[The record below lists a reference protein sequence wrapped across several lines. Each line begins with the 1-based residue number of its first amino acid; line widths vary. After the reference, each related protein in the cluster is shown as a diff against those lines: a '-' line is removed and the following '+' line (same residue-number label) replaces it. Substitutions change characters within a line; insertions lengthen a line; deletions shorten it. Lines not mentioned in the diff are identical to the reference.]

1 MISLCIFHYA
11 YNMENKSD
19 LYSSWYYHTY
29 DSVLVNDYDISLL
42 VDKSIM
48 LQYLI
53 FYRVHY

>member
-29 DSVLVNDYDISLL
+29 DSVWLMTDISLL

-53 FYRVHY
+53 FYRVHYW